1 MNLTTSLKL
10 TKQES
15 GMAVSKTCLPS
26 KPKTC
31 MLGPFPPPVH
41 GMAWLNYAM
50 REHMGTMNLEVSTI
64 DLSASSLERGWFA
77 RSTKWKKVLRGL
89 ARYAWL
95 VFQSKAETLYLSL
108 SGGYGQLFELL
119 FVLIARVSK
128 TRIVIHHHSFA
139 YLIRRKVL
147 TSLVF
152 RCAGPRVLHIS
163 GCSAMSRKLQE
174 LYEVKNVEALSN
186 AALVW
191 LHFPR
196 SGATRPALRTIG
208 FMGNIS
214 FEKGI
219 AEFLDVAELLKKSGV
234 PIRIVIAGPFQDP
247 ALENFVRERL
257 RSLPAAEYV
266 GARYGSAKYAY
277 FSDID
282 LLLFPSKYDNET
294 DPVTVYEAMA
304 SGVPVIA
311 WDRGCLANVIV
322 PGSGALIGR
331 DEDFVTAAHTHI
343 REWQA
348 SDITFSTISN
358 AAIQR
363 FEDMAAEYIPVLN
376 RVVSLVADIPGVA

>member
-1 MNLTTSLKL
+1 MNLTTSLKQ
-10 TKQES
+10 TKQGS
-15 GMAVSKTCLPS
+15 SVVASKTCLSS

-41 GMAWLNYAM
+41 GMAWLNHAM

-64 DLSASSLERGWFA
+64 DLSASSLDRGWFA

-89 ARYAWL
+89 AQYAWL
-95 VFQSKAETLYLSL
+95 VFQSKTETLYLSL
-108 SGGYGQLFELL
+108 SGGYGQIFELL

-128 TRIVIHHHSFA
+128 NRIVIHHHSFA

-147 TSLVF
+147 TSLVC
-152 RCAGPRVLHIS
+152 RCAGSRVLHIS
-163 GCSAMSRKLQE
+163 GCSTMSRKLQE

-196 SGATRPALRTIG
+196 SGSTRRALRTIG

-219 AEFLDVAELLKKSGV
+219 AEFLDVAELLNKSGM
-234 PIRIVIAGPFQDP
+234 PIRIVIAGPFQDL
-247 ALENFVRERL
+247 ALENFVRDRL
-257 RSLPAAEYV
+257 RSLPTAEYV
-266 GARYGSAKYAY
+266 GATYGSAKYAY
-277 FSDID
+277 FSNID
-282 LLLFPSKYDNET
+282 VLLFPSKYDNET

-311 WDRGCLANVIV
+311 WDRGCLANVIA
-322 PGSGALIGR
+322 PGSGVLIGR
-331 DEDFVTAAHTHI
+331 DKDFVTAAYSHI

-348 SDITFSTISN
+348 SDSTFGTVSN
-358 AAIQR
+358 AAKQR

-376 RVVSLVADIPGVA
+376 RVVSLVAGIPGVA

>member
-108 SGGYGQLFELL
+108 SGGYGQL
-119 FVLIARVSK
+119 
-128 TRIVIHHHSFA
+128 FA